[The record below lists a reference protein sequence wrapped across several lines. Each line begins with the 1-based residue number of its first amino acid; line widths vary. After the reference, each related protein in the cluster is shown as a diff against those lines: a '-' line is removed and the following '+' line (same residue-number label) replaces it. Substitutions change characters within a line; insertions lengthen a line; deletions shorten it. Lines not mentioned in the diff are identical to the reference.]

1 MKFPEHEK
9 LKAVSAE
16 SQKTGAFLDWLQSH
30 YAEATRELP
39 RINQLLAEYYEIDE
53 NQLELEKRAML
64 NEMRESNM

>member
-30 YAEATRELP
+30 YAEATWELP